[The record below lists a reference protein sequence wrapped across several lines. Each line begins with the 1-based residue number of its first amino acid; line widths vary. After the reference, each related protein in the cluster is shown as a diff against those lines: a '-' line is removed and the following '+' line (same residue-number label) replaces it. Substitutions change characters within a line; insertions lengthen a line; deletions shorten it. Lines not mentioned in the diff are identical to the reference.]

1 MLNVISKKTII
12 AGVAMILLM
21 TPFVGHGQ
29 FYPMPAPANANSEML
44 LLRKLSSQS
53 ADTARIGLLLT
64 LANLYASRP
73 IRRPGDLAASIQY
86 AEQAA
91 LISSRELCQDQH
103 NEALLLKGYAL
114 ILSDRYEE
122 AAQLLPL
129 LNNLTKIRL
138 QLTLSYKY
146 LERAEGNEVLNRE
159 KATAFLHE
167 AAALI
172 QQTGY
177 LQYNIYVK
185 LTEGNLLLSAGQYD
199 EAEKVFREAINIQ
212 RTNGNKKLQYVFLS
226 LSTLYW
232 IKGEYDQSLSYALQ
246 SMDYIKTTGDSAAAG
261 DAYFCLARIFRNTG
275 QLEKSVENF
284 RQAFEHYKIYRGYQG
299 SLIAC
304 IQGMGHVM
312 IGQRQYKE
320 ALRFFLTEYKKY
332 PPQNYLER
340 KTMTGDIGDCYLK
353 LKDYTRAEQYFLKE
367 FNAAKQVNA
376 LNEEAYHRIAFFYVE
391 SARFSKALPYL
402 DSAIKQ
408 LGGTTPVQTR
418 SHLYYMHYLSDSGIG
433 NYKSAMHYLNANR
446 QCDLTIYQQTKV
458 KEIQSL
464 TVQYET
470 DKKNQQIDLLK
481 KSDQIHQ
488 ARQQK
493 AELIRNISILAVLL
507 LMVSTYIYYTQFRNK
522 VKLAG
527 IINQKN
533 KQLKILLSEKE
544 WLLKEV
550 HHRVKNNLHTVI
562 SLLDLQAE
570 FLKDDALKAIENS
583 QHRIYAMSLIHQKL
597 YDAENPNIIDLSSY
611 IPELVSYLR
620 SSFDMDTSVSYQLHI
635 APLVVDISVAI
646 PLGLIINEAVSN
658 SNKYAFPPESTHNII
673 SISVSQT
680 DEDIQVN
687 IADNGIGMT
696 VNKDASRADS
706 LGLKLIQ
713 GLCRDLNAAYDIKS
727 DNGVHISIRFPLHAP
742 VIEDY

>member
-1 MLNVISKKTII
+1 MLFMAPII
-12 AGVAMILLM
+12 
-21 TPFVGHGQ
+21 GHGQ
-29 FYPMPAPANANSEML
+29 FYPMPDPVNANSETTL
-44 LLRKLSSQS
+44 LQKLSSQS
-53 ADTARIGLLLT
+53 TDTARIPLLLA

-73 IRRPGDLAASIQY
+73 IRQPGDLSTSLQY

-114 ILSDRYEE
+114 ILSNQYD
-122 AAQLLPL
+122 AAEKLLPL
-129 LNNLTKIRL
+129 LNNITKIKL

-146 LERAEGNEVLNRE
+146 LDRTEGNEVLNR
-159 KATAFLHE
+159 KRATALLRS
-167 AAALI
+167 AADLI

-177 LQYNIYVK
+177 LQYNIYIK
-185 LTEGNLLLSAGQYD
+185 LTEGKLLLSEGQYD
-199 EAEKVFREAINIQ
+199 QAGQAFKEAINIQ
-212 RTNGNKKLQYVFLS
+212 RLNGNRRLQYAYLS

-232 IKGEYDQSLSYALQ
+232 VKGEYDKSLSYALQ
-246 SMDYIKTTGDSAAAG
+246 SMNFIKTTGDSAAIG
-261 DAYFCLARIFRNTG
+261 DGYFCLARIFRNTG
-275 QLEKSVENF
+275 QLEKSVDNY
-284 RQAFEHYKIYRGYQG
+284 RLAFEHYKIHRGYQG
-299 SLIAC
+299 SLIDC
-304 IQGMGHVM
+304 IQGLGHVLV
-312 IGQRQYKE
+312 GQHRYKE
-320 ALRFFLTEYKKY
+320 ALRFFLDEYRKY
-332 PPQNYLER
+332 PPQDYSER
-340 KTMTGDIGDCYLK
+340 KVMTGDIGDCYLK
-353 LKDYTRAEQYFLKE
+353 LKDYTTAEQYFIKE
-367 FNAAKQVNA
+367 FNAARQVYA
-376 LNEEAYHRIAFFYVE
+376 LNEEAYHRLSFFYIE
-391 SARFSKALPYL
+391 SGQFAKALPYL

-408 LGGTTPVQTR
+408 LGGTTPIQTKG
-418 SHLYYMHYLSDSGIG
+418 HLYYMHYLADSATG
-433 NYKSAMHYLNANR
+433 NYQSAMHYLQANK
-446 QCDLTIYQQTKV
+446 QCDETIYQQSKV

-488 ARQQK
+488 AKQQK

-507 LMVSTYIYYTQFRNK
+507 LMVITYIYYRQFRNK
-522 VKLAG
+522 VKMAG

-533 KQLKILLSEKE
+533 QQLKILLSEKE

-620 SSFDMDTSVSYQLHI
+620 SSFDMDTRVGYELTI

-673 SISVSQT
+673 SIAVSQA
-680 DEDIQVN
+680 DEDILVN
-687 IADNGIGMT
+687 IADNGVGMT
-696 VNKDASRADS
+696 VNDDTSRADS
-706 LGLKLIQ
+706 LGLKLIR
-713 GLCRDLNAAYDIKS
+713 GLCRDLNAAFDIKNE
-727 DNGVHISIRFPLHAP
+727 NGVHINIRFPLHAP